1 MNKVECKVSCGGGH
15 FRKNPTSGK
24 SIITCIAKMTHKNA
38 YPLQLHTENK
48 MPRNWY
54 QNLTV
59 KGIRVTD
66 LSEKTH
72 YLFGGLNSRGQCELN
87 NMSKKKNIQCTIARG

>member
-1 MNKVECKVSCGGGH
+1 M
-15 FRKNPTSGK
+15 TYA
-24 SIITCIAKMTHKNA
+24 AKMTHKNA

-48 MPRNWY
+48 MLRNQY

-59 KGIRVTD
+59 KGIRVID

-72 YLFGGLNSRGQCELN
+72 YLSGGLNSRGQCELN
-87 NMSKKKNIQCTIARG
+87 NMSKKKIQCTIARGQKTEYRGKDLLVCTSWF